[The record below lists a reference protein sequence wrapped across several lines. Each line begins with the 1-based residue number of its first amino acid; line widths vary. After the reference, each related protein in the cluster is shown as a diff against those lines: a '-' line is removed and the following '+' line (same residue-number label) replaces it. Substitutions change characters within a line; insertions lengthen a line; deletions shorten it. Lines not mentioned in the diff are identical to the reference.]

1 MAISAPTTTSDLSGF
16 IDPQTA
22 GYIFERAARS
32 SVVMQLAQRVPLG
45 PAGTRIPVVTGRP
58 AAGWVGEAGQK
69 PANEGSIEPKT
80 IEPKKIAAIF
90 VVSQEV
96 ARLNPAQFVNVMRDS
111 FAETFAV
118 AFDRAA
124 LHDEGPTGAAGGG
137 PFSTYIGQ
145 TSKTVEIGSTSQQN
159 GGVFVDL
166 TQAMAAVVSDVDQS
180 GRRYQFNGWALD
192 SVLEPVLW
200 GSVDANGRP
209 IWTDLPTDSNAPALL
224 TRGRL
229 LGRPSFLGEG
239 VASGNMTDVVGFGG
253 DWTQAAWGAVGGIR
267 YRLTTEAAV
276 TINGALTSLFE
287 HNLVA
292 VLAEAEFGFLVND
305 ANAFVK
311 LTNSDNSPVTSS

>member
-1 MAISAPTTTSDLSGF
+1 
-16 IDPQTA
+16 
-22 GYIFERAARS
+22 
-32 SVVMQLAQRVPLG
+32 
-45 PAGTRIPVVTGRP
+45 VTGRP

-69 PANEGSIEPKT
+69 PASEGSITPKT

-124 LHDEGPTGAAGGG
+124 LHDEGPTGTAGGG
-137 PFSTYIGQ
+137 PFGTYVGQ
-145 TSKTVEIGSTSQQN
+145 TTKSVEIGTTGKKD

-166 TQAMAAVVSDVDQS
+166 NQAMAAVVSGKDQS
-180 GRRYQFNGWALD
+180 GRRYQLTGWALD

-200 GSVDANGRP
+200 GAVDDVGRP
-209 IWTDLPTDSNAPALL
+209 IWTDLPTDNNAPALL
-224 TRGRL
+224 GRGRL

-239 VASGNMTDVVGFGG
+239 VASANLTDVVGFGG
-253 DWTQAAWGAVGGIR
+253 DWSQAAWGAVGGIR
-267 YRLTTEAAV
+267 YRMTTESAV

-305 ANAFVK
+305 ANAFV
-311 LTNSDNSPVTSS
+311 

>member
-1 MAISAPTTTSDLSGF
+1 T
-16 IDPQTA
+16 
-22 GYIFERAARS
+22 
-32 SVVMQLAQRVPLG
+32 
-45 PAGTRIPVVTGRP
+45 
-58 AAGWVGEAGQK
+58 
-69 PANEGSIEPKT
+69 
-80 IEPKKIAAIF
+80 
-90 VVSQEV
+90 
-96 ARLNPAQFVNVMRDS
+96 
-111 FAETFAV
+111 
-118 AFDRAA
+118 
-124 LHDEGPTGAAGGG
+124 
-137 PFSTYIGQ
+137 
-145 TSKTVEIGSTSQQN
+145 
-159 GGVFVDL
+159 
-166 TQAMAAVVSDVDQS
+166 AVVSDVDQS

-239 VASGNMTDVVGFGG
+239 VASANLTDVVGFGG

-305 ANAFVK
+305 PNAFVK
-311 LTNSDNSPVTSS
+311 LTTTATAEPHREDRSVLHLVPAPHQGRGLSHDSRVAPPPRRPRSHRHRHHRVVAPPLPARRGRRPRFATTRRPRRPGHLPRRGLHNCPPLRGPGRVPARGHRPRGRRPTSSRRCRPRRVRLPRATGRNRLGRPIGRHPPAGRPRTA